1 MSAAIYRRCGCLDQN
16 GKAYRALSGA
26 ATDAQKAFAC
36 PRLISDPNHGSWGFY
51 ISNGRDP
58 KTDKRRQ
65 IRKAGFAT
73 KKAAQIA
80 RNKTAV
86 KVDTNVYVAPTKDT
100 LGNYLDRW
108 LPRHARTAQSGTGL
122 RPTTHEA
129 YARYIKNDIQGSALA
144 AMRLGDI
151 RRHHVVTFFDELA
164 KAGRGVPTLHR
175 VLVVLQAALS
185 SAVDD
190 ELIEN
195 HPAIRIPMEAERP
208 KKFEA
213 WTAEQVGH
221 FLDVAVQ
228 HRLGAFYEIAFLTGM
243 RRGEL
248 VGLKWSK
255 VDLSTR
261 ALRVEST
268 RVQTA
273 SGVIEGAPKTEKGER
288 VVTLDDTATGALIA
302 WKLRQDDERA
312 AWGKAYVE
320 NDYVFTYENG
330 EPLKPDYATRL
341 FEKLRVKAGLP
352 KITLHGARHEHAS
365 LWIEGGGDIT
375 LLSKRLGHA
384 SSRITS
390 DIYVSR
396 VGDADRTSAEQ
407 VAALIPRKK
416 DSAHRTHTNE
426 AIPSEPEASEFR

>member
-1 MSAAIYRRCGCLDQN
+1 ML
-16 GKAYRALSGA
+16 L
-26 ATDAQKAFAC
+26 
-36 PRLISDPNHGSWGFY
+36 SDPNHGRWGFY

-58 KTDKRRQ
+58 KTGKRHQ
-65 IRKAGFAT
+65 IRKATFT
-73 KKAAQIA
+73 SKKAAQMA
-80 RNKTAV
+80 RNKDAV
-86 KVDTNVYVAPTKDT
+86 KVDSNTYLAPTKET
-100 LGNYLDRW
+100 LGLYLDKW
-108 LPRHARTAQSGTGL
+108 LPRHARTAQSGLGL
-122 RPTTHEA
+122 RPTTLEQ
-129 YARYIKNDIQGSALA
+129 YGRYIRNDIQRTALA

-164 KAGRGVPTLHR
+164 QSGRGVPTQRR

-190 ELIEN
+190 ELIET

-213 WTAEQVGH
+213 WTAIQVGN

-228 HRLGAFYEIAFLTGM
+228 HRLGALYEIAFLTGM

-288 VVTLDDTATGALIA
+288 VVTIEDTATGALIA
-302 WKLRQDDERA
+302 WKLRQDAERA
-312 AWGKAYVE
+312 AWGKAYVTS
-320 NDYVFTYENG
+320 DYVFTYENG

-352 KITLHGARHEHAS
+352 RITLHGARHEHAS

-407 VAALIPRKK
+407 VAALIPRKAA
-416 DSAHRTHTNE
+416 SAHKTHTNE
-426 AIPSEPEASEFR
+426 AISDEEEAAGTR